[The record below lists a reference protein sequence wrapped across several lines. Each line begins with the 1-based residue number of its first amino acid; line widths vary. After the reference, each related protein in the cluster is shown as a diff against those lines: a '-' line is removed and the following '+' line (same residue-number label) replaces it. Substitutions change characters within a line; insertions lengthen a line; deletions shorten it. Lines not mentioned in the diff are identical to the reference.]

1 MAFDV
6 KAWMEEARAL
16 GHRLYAFCRP
26 YYVAAKHKATDFMQS
41 KDRLSDASFRN
52 GLLQAFLTCVVLAPI
67 PLMYGLWMLNM
78 SFWYE
83 APLWYGLVLFMNVPQ
98 KMMPWKTVA
107 QYMFIAVVC
116 LLCWFRYCHWLW
128 ACLMCCLSFL
138 RMNGKGKVMVLWQ
151 LRVESCIY
159 EKVHAMLNTNMN
171 DDAIEDVVRA
181 DGMIFNPDTFL
192 LCAMAAFNWR
202 DWHRAGFDF
211 DLRDWTRI
219 VSFKRAFVALNL
231 WRVVVLVLPY
241 CMCVLVRHIWPAA
254 VETATA
260 DQEFGQAAAEPQSAG
275 TMTQEDLE
283 MWMEFSLSLI
293 HI

>member
-6 KAWMEEARAL
+6 NAWMEEARAL
-16 GHRLYAFCRP
+16 GHRLHAFCRP
-26 YYVAAKHKATDFMQS
+26 YYMAAKRKATDFMQS

-67 PLMYGLWMLNM
+67 PLMYGLWMLNA

-98 KMMPWKTVA
+98 KMMPWKAVA

-116 LLCWFRYCHWLW
+116 LLCWFQYCHWLW

-138 RMNGKGKVMVLWQ
+138 RMNGKGKTMVLWQ
-151 LRVESCIY
+151 LRVESYMY
-159 EKVHAMLNTNMN
+159 EYVHAMFNTTMSA
-171 DDAIEDVVRA
+171 DAIVNAVKSDN
-181 DGMIFNPDTFL
+181 MICNPDTFIW
-192 LCAMAAFNWR
+192 CAMVAYNWEA
-202 DWHRAGFDF
+202 WQRAGFDL

-231 WRVVVLVLPY
+231 WRVVVFVLPY
-241 CMCVLVRHIWPAA
+241 TVCVLVRHFWP
-254 VETATA
+254 VTVGTATV
-260 DQEFGQAAAEPQSAG
+260 DQEFDQAAAKPESAG
-275 TMTQEDLE
+275 NMTQEEHE
-283 MWMEFSLSLI
+283 MWMEFLKDVE
-293 HI
+293 

>member
-1 MAFDV
+1 MEFDV
-6 KAWMEEARAL
+6 NAWMEEARAL

-52 GLLQAFLTCVVLAPI
+52 GLLQAFLTCVVLAPV
-67 PLMYGLWMLNM
+67 PLMYGLWMLNA

-107 QYMFIAVVC
+107 QYTFIAVVC
-116 LLCWFRYCHWLW
+116 LLWYFQHRHWTW
-128 ACLMCCLSFL
+128 ACLMCYLSRL

-151 LRVESCIY
+151 LRVESNIY
-159 EKVHAMLNTNMN
+159 GKVHAMFKTNMS
-171 DDAIEDVVRA
+171 DKAKEDVVRA
-181 DGMIFNPDTFL
+181 DGMIFNPDAFI
-192 LCAMAAFNWR
+192 LCAMAAFNWAK
-202 DWHRAGFDF
+202 WQRAGFDF
-211 DLRDWTRI
+211 DLRDWTRV

-231 WRVVVLVLPY
+231 WRFVVLVLPY
-241 CMCVLVRHIWPAA
+241 CVCVLVRLFWTAT
-254 VETATA
+254 VETV
-260 DQEFGQAAAEPQSAG
+260 DQEFDQAAAEPESAG

-283 MWMEFSLSLI
+283 MWMEFSSDVE
-293 HI
+293 

>member
-6 KAWMEEARAL
+6 NAIAEEARAL

-67 PLMYGLWMLNM
+67 PLMYGLWMLNA
-78 SFWYE
+78 SLWYE
-83 APLWYGLVLFMNVPQ
+83 APLWYGLVLFWNVPQ

-116 LLCWFRYCHWLW
+116 LLVYFQHRHWLW
-128 ACLMCCLSFL
+128 ACVMCYLSFL

-151 LRVESCIY
+151 LRVESY
-159 EKVHAMLNTNMN
+159 MYGHVHAMFKTKMSAKAIVNT
-171 DDAIEDVVRA
+171 VKS
-181 DGMIFNPDTFL
+181 DGMIFNPDAFIW
-192 LCAMAAFNWR
+192 CAMVSYNWEA
-202 DWHRAGFDF
+202 WHRKGFDL

-219 VSFKRAFVALNL
+219 VSFKRTFVALNL
-231 WRVVVLVLPY
+231 WRFVVLVLPY
-241 CMCVLVRHIWPAA
+241 CVCVLVRHCWPAT
-254 VETATA
+254 VETV
-260 DQEFGQAAAEPQSAG
+260 DQEFDQAAAEPESAG

-283 MWMEFSLSLI
+283 MWMEFSGDVE
-293 HI
+293 